1 MGIEKDIE
9 LRIPLT
15 IEKQLENY
23 SKKEG
28 HTDRHETLWHAW
40 YQNKRWISQLLEI
53 TLSSFPTYSRHD
65 ETHALS
71 VLNNIEMILGQER
84 IAQLSATDCFVLLHT
99 VYIHDI
105 GMCITQQDRKQ
116 IIENEAFVDMID
128 QLEVNGD
135 DTVKRAI
142 KVLKC
147 TDYEIQMAD
156 SEDHVSCLKKLYRAK
171 LDVYYAII
179 ELMANYRRTEHGD
192 KSAERLYDWTM
203 QSDKLG
209 AGFSMAGVPLRIFL
223 AIARSAQMH
232 TCSNFDEI
240 KKLPKKDGGYA
251 SDYYHPRFIS
261 VLLMLGDLLD
271 MDNDRFHPMVFEFV
285 EEFSETSRS
294 HYDKHRAIRRL
305 NISPDIIEIEAD
317 CQNQN
322 ALRLVRRECD
332 MLVDIL
338 HDAGYMWSSICP
350 EGFHGSLP
358 SLSEVNLYLNGK
370 QIPEELVTAHFNIS
384 QKKAFSIL
392 EGSNLYEGRFV
403 FLREFLQNAIDASKL
418 QYWYDYLGT
427 AAYYYSNDMVEEKS
441 PDQMN
446 QELALD
452 KYPIEIGMKM
462 QKRNERG
469 KTMDVLEE
477 DIKQIKAG
485 HPGNYEYG
493 VLVSI
498 KDFGT
503 GIDKES
509 IVAIS
514 KVGNSRLRDRRII
527 QRMPKWLRPTA
538 EFGVGLQSAFL
549 LTGSFKCY
557 THTRSGERYEITF
570 SSGASS
576 RYEGYINVVPNE
588 HFDGKYESY
597 GTCFE
602 VFVPLEKKFLHSE
615 SICTWSGADPF
626 NSDYDNTRILR
637 HAAELISQMAL
648 YLDGMLGEMLFPVV
662 LRTYNQDILEL
673 AINTKDNNLIHKIQY
688 QSQMGFAGEK
698 KKPWIFRKKEGNFLF
713 GDTENSIF
721 ALQYD
726 TARLHIWAKK
736 INAFCVVSGAN
747 LMRRE
752 KEEREEREQKI
763 PKKGIMIYY
772 KGIELEHRCIE
783 EEIEIFEY
791 IDIKGNL
798 DRSFINISRRGFT
811 ADGEKYFEQEV
822 YKKLLSLVREVLQ
835 IINKEKQKIRK
846 LSDNII
852 GKINRRLLNQRE
864 NEMMEILSTAEYRN
878 RLLKL
883 ADQLLS
889 LTFLAHLAVKDVN
902 DELSQL
908 GKKCGTEDKCVW
920 QEAIENVGD
929 VLNAIENKELKEELR
944 KCSVLFD
951 IQGYEC
957 SNTCIQSSLTIL
969 DLFSDKNHYGILQMR
984 DGTLGKWITYIISIK
999 QETYDLFEQRMLGE
1013 IVKTQDCSELDVGIE
1028 EWSRELFDVTNNI
1041 GVTVPDGKKYQQ
1053 QFLLTWL
1060 IKNIPVIGVFS
1071 DEEGNRRFNVLGDYI
1086 YPYVYTNK
1094 CHKALIME
1102 RVLETAEKQKINRF
1116 STFAWQGRQYLAV
1129 SELPFSCFFSKR
1141 GYLNKASL
1149 YKVIIPVEGKTLRKI
1164 QENLKRTGE
1173 LEFVKNVKM
1182 LTQMLDFKTYF
1193 SELIQKEQRTIREEE
1208 VYNKVMDRS
1217 SGKMVTS
1224 LGLDIN
1230 EFFHDIM
1237 SSMVSSIPHV
1247 MPVQE
1252 EYFRKM
1258 AVYKEEWHDSYL
1270 DLINIFLDI
1279 KADQNGKDAIESLK
1293 KTESIEFIFS
1303 GWYFVNNDIWDEI
1316 PTYLQTVKLK
1326 EQYLQRCRTDP
1337 ALKAKNER
1345 IVDYIFK
1352 HGRYPMRKKQLEMC
1366 FYAFT
1371 KEIFE
1376 LAEEI
1381 EKRRVINILK
1391 NILP

>member
-1 MGIEKDIE
+1 MGNEKDIE

-23 SKKEG
+23 SKQEG

-40 YQNKRWISQLLEI
+40 YQNKRWISQLLQI
-53 TLSSFPTYSRHD
+53 TLNSFPTYSRHD

-71 VLNNIEMILGQER
+71 VLNNIEMILGQDR

-116 IIENEAFVDMID
+116 IIENEAFIDMID
-128 QLEVNGD
+128 QLEANGD
-135 DTVKRAI
+135 EVVKKSI

-147 TDYEIQMAD
+147 TDYETQTGD
-156 SEDHVSCLKKLYRAK
+156 SEDRISRLKQLYRAK

-179 ELMANYRRTEHGD
+179 ELMANYRRGEHGD

-203 QSDKLG
+203 QPDKLG
-209 AGFSMAGVPLRIFL
+209 TGFSMAGVPLRIFL

-285 EEFSETSRS
+285 EQFPETSRT

-358 SLSEVNLYLNGK
+358 SLNEVNLYLNGK
-370 QIPEELVTAHFNIS
+370 KIPEELVTTHFNIS

-427 AAYYYSNDMVEEKS
+427 AAYYYSNDAVKEKS

-446 QELALD
+446 EELPLD
-452 KYPIEIGMKM
+452 KFPIEIGMKM

-469 KTMDVLEE
+469 KTLDVLEE

-485 HPGNYEYG
+485 NSGNYEYG

-509 IVAIS
+509 IIAIS
-514 KVGNSRLRDRRII
+514 KVGNSRLKDKKTI
-527 QRMPKWLRPTA
+527 QKMPKWLRPTA

-615 SICTWSGADPF
+615 SICTWSGTDPF
-626 NSDYDNTRILR
+626 DVDYENTRILR
-637 HAAELISQMAL
+637 HTAELISQMAL
-648 YLDGMLGEMLFPVV
+648 YLDGMLGEVLFPVV
-662 LRTYNQDILEL
+662 LRTYNQDILQL
-673 AINTKDNNLIHKIQY
+673 ALNTKENNFIHKIQY
-688 QSQMGFAGEK
+688 QTEEGSGEK
-698 KKPWIFRKKEGNFLF
+698 KKAWIFRKEENEFLF
-713 GDTENSIF
+713 GNTENAIF
-721 ALQYD
+721 ALEYD

-747 LMRRE
+747 LMKRE
-752 KEEREEREQKI
+752 KEDREGREQNASKR
-763 PKKGIMIYY
+763 GIMIYY
-772 KGIELEHRCIE
+772 KGIELQHRCIE

-835 IINKEKQKIRK
+835 IINKEQKNIEK

-852 GKINRRLLNQRE
+852 GKIARRLQNPGE
-864 NEMMEILSTAEYRN
+864 EVLSYNEYRS
-878 RLLKL
+878 RLMRL

-889 LTFLAHLAVKDVN
+889 LAFLAHLAIKDVN

-908 GKKCGTEDKCVW
+908 GKKCGTEDACVW
-920 QEAIENVGD
+920 QASIEKVRAELNKVGNRE
-929 VLNAIENKELKEELR
+929 VKEELR

-957 SNTCIQSSLTIL
+957 SNTCMESTLTIL
-969 DLFSDKNHYGILQMR
+969 DLFSDKNHYGMLQTR
-984 DGTLGKWITYIISIK
+984 DGTLGKWTTYIISIE
-999 QETYDLFEQRMLGE
+999 QETYDLFEQRMLSE
-1013 IVKTQDCSELDVGIE
+1013 VVKTQDCSALDAEIE
-1028 EWSRELFDVTNNI
+1028 EWSDKLFDVTNNI
-1041 GVTVPDGKKYQQ
+1041 GISVPDGKKYQQ

-1060 IKNIPVIGVFS
+1060 VKNIPVIGIFS
-1071 DEEGNRRFNVLGDYI
+1071 NEEGNRRFNVLGDYI

-1094 CHKALIME
+1094 RHKALIME

-1116 STFAWQGRQYLAV
+1116 STFAWQGRQYLSV

-1141 GYLNKASL
+1141 GYLNNSSL
-1149 YKVIIPVEGKTLRKI
+1149 YKVIIPVEGETLRQI
-1164 QENLKRTGE
+1164 QEIIKRAGE
-1173 LEFVKNVKM
+1173 SEFVKNVRTLMK
-1182 LTQMLDFKTYF
+1182 MLDFKVYF
-1193 SELIQKEQRTIREEE
+1193 RELVQKEQRTGREEKIYQKIME
-1208 VYNKVMDRS
+1208 RS
-1217 SGKMVTS
+1217 SGKTVTS
-1224 LGLDIN
+1224 LGLDID
-1230 EFFHDIM
+1230 EFFQDIM
-1237 SSMVSSIPHV
+1237 SSMANSNSHHAPI
-1247 MPVQE
+1247 QE
-1252 EYFRKM
+1252 DYFQKL
-1258 AVYKEEWHDSYL
+1258 AVYKEEWYNSYL
-1270 DLINIFLDI
+1270 DLIDIFLDI
-1279 KADQNGKDAIESLK
+1279 NADQNGKETIESLK
-1293 KTESIEFIFS
+1293 KADSMLFIFR
-1303 GWYFVNNDIWDEI
+1303 GWYFVKKGIWDEI
-1316 PTYLQTVKLK
+1316 TSQLRTAELK
-1326 EQYLQRCRTDP
+1326 EQYLQRCQTDLR
-1337 ALKAKNER
+1337 LKAQNER
-1345 IVDYIFK
+1345 IVEYIFK
-1352 HGRYPMRKKQLEMC
+1352 HGRYPIRKKQLQMC
-1366 FYAFT
+1366 FSAFT
-1371 KEIFE
+1371 EEIFE

-1381 EKRRVINILK
+1381 EKGQVISILHNILS
-1391 NILP
+1391 